1 MRKWINKFLCGLLH
15 HKNRECDTK
24 FKYDKNTQRLTVT
37 ETCCRCGNKNCYAF
51 RKEDR

>member
-1 MRKWINKFLCGLLH
+1 MAKWLDKFLCGLMS

-24 FKYDKNTQRLTVT
+24 FKYDKKTQRLTVT
-37 ETCCRCGNKNCYAF
+37 ETCSRCGRKLRFAF